1 MYEAVGASLA
11 DESGLIL
18 QSTTHVGRGQT
29 NITGPQHVVASTR
42 VDCSADSWTRSECYP
57 ELRDSQE
64 EFTRVYLES
73 GAHERRRVSVLQ
85 PCVGCD
91 VIYQYQV
98 SFDYTLGRF
107 INEIFKDVINRVVY
121 LNNLCHN
128 LTFERHTIQTVQ
140 Q

>member
-11 DESGLIL
+11 DDSGLIL

-29 NITGPQHVVASTR
+29 NITGPQHVVGSTR

-85 PCVGCD
+85 PCVGCE
-91 VIYQYQV
+91 VIYKYQV
-98 SFDYTLGRF
+98 SFDYTLGR
-107 INEIFKDVINRVVY
+107 INKRNFQRRYKQGC
-121 LNNLCHN
+121 L
-128 LTFERHTIQTVQ
+128 FEQSVSELDI
-140 Q
+140 